1 MRRGSLKRR
10 VPALKGRAKFILSLR
25 DPTADLMPMNRRTFI
40 QRSALAIAGA
50 SLSRFNFIT
59 VSPAPKKIVVIGAG
73 MAGLSAGYEL
83 TQLGHDVTIL
93 EARPRPGGRVHTLR
107 EPFSD
112 GLYAEAGAARI
123 PDNHDLTLK
132 YVKLFDLPLEPM
144 YPTQLS
150 ALRVDGNAKQEISI
164 DGFADGLAQYF
175 GSEFRGP
182 TRFNKIKGGN
192 DNLPKAFAT
201 RLKEK
206 IHYNSPVV
214 KIDEDEKSVRV
225 TFLEQ
230 GKPQTITGDRILC
243 ALPFTLLRNIELPA
257 GFAEAKRKV
266 INGLHYDSVSRVYL
280 QAKRRSW
287 EEKGLNGFAITNDAV
302 EIWQP
307 TWNQPGPRG
316 IIMTYNRPGQAERIA
331 AMKDANR
338 ITSTLDQLSPLF
350 PGLRENFEKGA
361 TKCWIEDEWSRGAWA
376 FAGMGNLVLFGKPE
390 GRIHFAGEHLSF
402 AFSWMQGALDSSARA
417 VKQINEAS

>member
-1 MRRGSLKRR
+1 
-10 VPALKGRAKFILSLR
+10 
-25 DPTADLMPMNRRTFI
+25 MPMNRRTFI

-182 TRFNKIKGGN
+182 TRFSKIKGGN